1 MANNLGQSILSDFF
15 ILPMGINGGLSERP
29 YNFKEFA
36 NRYQLESELYTLEIS
51 DDELKQLKSILPSAI
66 SFANQLHM
74 DQKQQK
80 LQWKMEKDLA
90 VYEERIKNW
99 KDSKEAQLNLE
110 FGDEA
115 PTGFIKKR
123 RKDKEIEIETI
134 HSRSSQYFK
143 DLTSL
148 SGKAYLKVLAV
159 FFN

>member
-1 MANNLGQSILSDFF
+1 
-15 ILPMGINGGLSERP
+15 
-29 YNFKEFA
+29 
-36 NRYQLESELYTLEIS
+36 
-51 DDELKQLKSILPSAI
+51 
-66 SFANQLHM
+66 
-74 DQKQQK
+74 
-80 LQWKMEKDLA
+80 MEKDLA